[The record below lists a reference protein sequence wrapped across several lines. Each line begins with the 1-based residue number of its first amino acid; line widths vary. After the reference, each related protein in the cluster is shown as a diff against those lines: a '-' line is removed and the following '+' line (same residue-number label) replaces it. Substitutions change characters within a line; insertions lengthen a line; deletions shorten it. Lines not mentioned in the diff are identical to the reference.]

1 MSRQEKI
8 GEILELLR
16 KFDIFS
22 ISSHINPDGDAIGSQ
37 IAIYSLLL
45 DFGKKAYI
53 LNSDPV
59 PFNYNFLPYMDNYQ
73 WGDFAGNYPSNI
85 DVSIILDCGN
95 IKRIGEKLADKTK
108 PKYAIINIDHHL
120 NNSYFGT
127 YNLVDEKACAT
138 SELVFNLVEQSG
150 IGIGYERAISLYS
163 GIITDTGSFKYKNT
177 TAEAHKITARLIDE
191 GIQPDFI
198 AEMIYSV
205 IPYRKA
211 KLFGLALE
219 SLTLSEDGK
228 IAWIY
233 ISKDMF
239 KKTETTSSD
248 TDEFIDY
255 VRSVKDIQVAIMF
268 KENENGSIKV
278 SLRSKNKKMGSYI
291 SVDQIASA
299 FGGGGHQ
306 MAAGCVVPGPLNSAI
321 KTIIKAVSDQLSS
334 LDS

>member
-1 MSRQEKI
+1 MSKQEEI
-8 GEILELLR
+8 DEILKLFK
-16 KFDIFS
+16 KFDVFS

-45 DFGKKAYI
+45 DFGKKVYI
-53 LNSDPV
+53 LNSDPI
-59 PFNYNFLPYMDNYQ
+59 PFTYNFLPYIDNYQ
-73 WGDFAGNYPSNI
+73 WGDCVENYPSNI
-85 DVSIILDCGN
+85 DVAIILDCGN
-95 IKRIGEKLADKTK
+95 MKRIGERLANKTK
-108 PKYAIINIDHHL
+108 PKHAIVNIDHHL

-127 YNLVDEKACAT
+127 HNLVDEKACAT
-138 SELVFNLVEQSG
+138 SELVFNLIDQSG
-150 IGIGYERAISLYS
+150 IGLGYERAISLYS

-177 TAEAHKITARLIDE
+177 TAQAHIITAKLIEE
-191 GIQPDFI
+191 GIQPDFV

-205 IPYRKA
+205 IPYKKA

-228 IAWIY
+228 IAWIS
-233 ISKDMF
+233 ISKEMF
-239 KKTETTSSD
+239 KKTGTSSAD

-268 KENENGSIKV
+268 KENENGSVKV
-278 SLRSKNKKMGSYI
+278 SLRSKNSKMGSYV

-321 KTIIKAVSDQLSS
+321 NTIIKAVSDLLSS
-334 LDS
+334 LG

>member
-1 MSRQEKI
+1 MPKQEEI
-8 GEILELLR
+8 DEILKLLK

-45 DFGKKAYI
+45 DFGKKVYI
-53 LNSDPV
+53 LNSDPI
-59 PFNYNFLPYMDNYQ
+59 PFTYNFLPYIDNYQ
-73 WGDFAGNYPSNI
+73 WGDSIENYPSNV
-85 DVSIILDCGN
+85 DVAIILDCGN
-95 IKRIGEKLADKTK
+95 IKRIGEKLANKTK
-108 PKYAIINIDHHL
+108 PKHALVNIDHHL

-127 YNLVDEKACAT
+127 HNLVDEKACAT
-138 SELVFNLVEQSG
+138 SELVFNLIDQSG
-150 IGIGYERAISLYS
+150 ISLGYERAISLYS

-177 TAEAHKITARLIDE
+177 TSQAHIIAARLIEE
-191 GIQPDFI
+191 GIQPDFV

-205 IPYRKA
+205 IPYKKA

-228 IAWIY
+228 IAWIS
-233 ISKDMF
+233 ISKEMF
-239 KKTETTSSD
+239 KRTGTSSAD

-255 VRSVKDIQVAIMF
+255 IRSVKDIQVAIMF
-268 KENENGSIKV
+268 KENENGSVKV
-278 SLRSKNKKMGSYI
+278 SLRSKNSKIGSYV

-306 MAAGCVVPGPLNSAI
+306 MAAGCVVPGPLNCAI
-321 KTIIKAVSDQLSS
+321 NTIIKAVSDQLSS
-334 LDS
+334 LG

>member
-1 MSRQEKI
+1 MSKQEEI
-8 GEILELLR
+8 AEILELLR
-16 KFDIFS
+16 KFDIFT

-45 DFGKKAYI
+45 DFRKKAYI
-53 LNSDPV
+53 LNTDPV
-59 PFNYNFLPYMDNYQ
+59 PFTYNFLPYIDNYQ
-73 WGDFAGNYPSNI
+73 WGDSAENYPQNV
-85 DVSIILDCGN
+85 DVAIILDCGN

-108 PKYAIINIDHHL
+108 PKHAIINIDHHL

-127 YNLVDEKACAT
+127 HNLVDEKACAT
-138 SELVFNLVEQSG
+138 SELVFNIIDQSG
-150 IGIGYERAISLYS
+150 IGFGYERAISLYS

-177 TAEAHKITARLIDE
+177 TAESHRIAARLIDE
-191 GIQPDFI
+191 GIKPDFT

-205 IPYRKA
+205 IPYQKA

-219 SLTLSEDGK
+219 SLTLSEDGS
-228 IAWIY
+228 IAWIS
-233 ISKDMF
+233 ISKEMF
-239 KKTETTSSD
+239 KKTGTSSAD

-255 VRSVKDIQVAIMF
+255 IRSVKDIQVAIMF
-268 KENENGSIKV
+268 KENENGSVKV
-278 SLRSKNKKMGSYI
+278 SLRSKNNKTGRYI

-321 KTIIKAVSDQLSS
+321 NTIIKAVRDQILSS
-334 LDS
+334 NS